1 MVQTAGIAEDWCVWR
16 GASEGWVG
24 PWTWSV
30 VPGICLSRVIPFS
43 LSPGLSGRV
52 LRHLEPPF
60 LLTFCDSRGYG
71 CWLLNQTAVKPEIRK
86 YDLGISPT
94 SSWQILISK
103 LRIQNE
109 FTGRSSDNQL
119 NFSVT
124 QICCNLQNT
133 VRGSKEKFE
142 HQGMEAI
149 RAKKKR
155 EVCELSTKNQ
165 LSMKFLQQLWVWLG
179 GCTTKWDCS
188 IWILKQRAGGNVW
201 HFPASQEHTQ
211 RQEICLC

>member
-30 VPGICLSRVIPFS
+30 VPGICLSRIIPFS
-43 LSPGLSGRV
+43 LSPGRSGRV
-52 LRHLEPPF
+52 LWHLEPPF

-86 YDLGISPT
+86 SDLGISPT

-119 NFSVT
+119 SFSVT

-133 VRGSKEKFE
+133 LLEALKRNLNTKEWKQSEQKKKKEKSANYPPKISSPWSFYSNCGYGWGAV
-142 HQGMEAI
+142 Q
-149 RAKKKR
+149 RNR
-155 EVCELSTKNQ
+155 
-165 LSMKFLQQLWVWLG
+165 
-179 GCTTKWDCS
+179 
-188 IWILKQRAGGNVW
+188 IWILSSNVM
-201 HFPASQEHTQ
+201 
-211 RQEICLC
+211 